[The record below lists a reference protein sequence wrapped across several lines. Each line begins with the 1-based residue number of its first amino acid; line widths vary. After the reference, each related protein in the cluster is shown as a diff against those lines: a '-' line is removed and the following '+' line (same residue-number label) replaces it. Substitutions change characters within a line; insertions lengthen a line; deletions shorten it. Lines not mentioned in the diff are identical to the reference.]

1 MLPGPYLLLAHDCT
15 RSQRLYA
22 HEHHGER
29 SSRHLPAR
37 PHHLSHRR
45 SRSTA
50 S

>member
-1 MLPGPYLLLAHDCT
+1 MLPDPYLLLANDCT
-15 RSQRLYA
+15 RSRRPYA

-29 SSRHLPAR
+29 SSHHPPTR
-37 PHHLSHRR
+37 PHHLPHRR